1 MAGRSHTAFV
11 ATMIAGLVAATPV
24 VAQSVPLPTP
34 APFPRSGSVPP
45 PPGSVAPARPGQPA
59 TPPPSSS
66 GPSWLPP
73 FLGGNAG
80 QPQQQQQQQKQPTST
95 AAFDERQRA
104 IVNRVSSYLSSVRL
118 LSGDF
123 VQIGADGRRTKG
135 QFYIQKPGRVRFE
148 YEPPS
153 PIDII
158 ANGRDVVI
166 RDRKL
171 ATQDLYPLSQTPLRF
186 LLAEKIDLLR
196 ETSVTAVYADTAFAT
211 VVVEEKQALLG
222 TSRLMMMFDAKDYQL
237 RQWVITD
244 PQGFDTTVA
253 LSNLDSNSRPD
264 PAMFVIDYTDYRRD
278 R

>member
-1 MAGRSHTAFV
+1 ML
-11 ATMIAGLVAATPV
+11 AGLVAAASA

-34 APFPRSGSVPP
+34 APFPRAGSAPP
-45 PPGSVAPARPGQPA
+45 PPSSVQPTRPGQPA
-59 TPPPSSS
+59 APPPSS

-73 FLGGNAG
+73 FLGGSAG
-80 QPQQQQQQQKQPTST
+80 QQQPPPAATT
-95 AAFDERQRA
+95 AQFDERQRA
-104 IVNRVSSYLSSVRL
+104 LVNRVSSYLSNVRVL
-118 LSGDF
+118 TGDF

-135 QFYIQKPGRVRFE
+135 QFYIQKPGKVRFE

-153 PIDII
+153 PIDIV

-166 RDRKL
+166 RDRRL

-186 LLAEKIDLLR
+186 LLADKIDLLR
-196 ETSVTAVYADTAFAT
+196 DTSVVAIYADSAFAT

-253 LSNLDSNSRPD
+253 LSNLDTSSRPD
-264 PAMFVIDYTDYRRD
+264 PAMFVIDYTDYRRE

>member
-253 LSNLDSNSRPD
+253 VYNLDLNKKPD
-264 PAMFVIDYTDYRRD
+264 PGLFKINYERVLQ
-278 R
+278 